1 MTKTII
7 KKSIAVLVLTAIA
20 LGAMFI
26 FAGKKSGGSAV
37 NVDARVAI
45 KAEIDDELT
54 VHFSETYSINSDK
67 VKNGNGRRWV
77 FMPSGNTYQFEG
89 VDDITSGEPEKVF
102 TATSVLSGDKYEIH
116 WMYPPKTGRR
126 TFVVKYTVKGAARP
140 AANGGYLFSWTFF
153 DKSNPLNVDDFSV
166 QVIAPDGGT
175 VESPA
180 FSRTGPTLSTLT
192 SGGSSIEMKSGK
204 LSAFTVAEAT
214 FPFNAQ
220 VASASGIPQVSGTAV
235 SAVEAIKAKWET
247 SAKNDRLKA
256 TLMKAVPVSLAAI
269 IVVIIWLVFQRFGR
283 EYKIENPPIYERELP
298 TGETPAEVGWLTRF
312 GMIDTTDLTGT
323 IVDLARRRY
332 LRIQEPPNRE
342 EENVILLATP
352 ERAKA
357 GEVLA
362 PHEMRTLVWLFPA
375 GTGTVDFNARK
386 EELKTTQ
393 TIWTEFWSGF
403 QSDVDNM
410 GNAKGLIERKSSG
423 CLVVGLSILGIMM
436 IVLSVVAGIMLSSK
450 WWVATAFAGAVTT
463 VASGGMSKRSRL
475 GAETNEKWQAFKR
488 YIHDF
493 STIPDHPPASVIVW
507 EHYLAYAIPLGEGDT
522 VVEYMKL
529 RPPVEGQNDWYPANT
544 AALLW
549 MSSGVGDWQTAG
561 TPSSSGSGGGFSGG
575 GGGGFGGGGGASFD

>member
-20 LGAMFI
+20 FGAMLI
-26 FAGKKSGGSAV
+26 FAGKKSGGAAV

-45 KAEIDDELT
+45 RAEIDEELT
-54 VHFSETYSINSDK
+54 VHFAETYSINSDK

-77 FMPSGNTYQFEG
+77 FMPPGNTYRFEG
-89 VDDITSGEPEKVF
+89 VDDITSGKPEKVV
-102 TATSVLSGDKYEIH
+102 TATSVLKGEKNEIH

-126 TFVVKYTVKGAARP
+126 TFVVNYTVKGAARP
-140 AANGGYLFSWTFF
+140 ASDGYVFSWSFF

-166 QVIAPDGGT
+166 QVVTPDGGT
-175 VESPA
+175 IEDPA
-180 FSRTGPTLSTLT
+180 FSRTGPTFT
-192 SGGSSIEMKSGK
+192 SLPAGGSSIEMKSGK

-214 FPFNAQ
+214 FPFTAQ
-220 VASASGIPQVSGTAV
+220 ASPSGIPPVSGTAV
-235 SAVEAIKAKWET
+235 SAVEAIKSKWEAN
-247 SAKNDRLKA
+247 AKNDRLKA
-256 TLMKAVPVSLAAI
+256 TLMKVMPVSLAAI
-269 IVVIIWLVFQRFGR
+269 VIVIIWLVFQRFGR
-283 EYKIENPPIYERELP
+283 EYKVENPPIYERELP

-312 GMIDTTDLTGT
+312 GTIDTTDLTGT

-332 LRIQEPPNRE
+332 MRIQEPPNRD

-352 ERAKA
+352 ERAKS

-386 EELKTTQ
+386 EELKANQ
-393 TIWTEFWSGF
+393 TVWTEFWGGF
-403 QSDVDNM
+403 QSDVDNL
-410 GNAKGLIERKSSG
+410 GNSKGLIERKASG
-423 CLVVGLSILGIMM
+423 CLVVGLGILGMLM
-436 IVLSVVAGIMLSSK
+436 IILSVIAGIAFSSK
-450 WWVATAFAGAVTT
+450 WWIATAFAGGVTT
-463 VASGGMSKRSRL
+463 VASGGMSRRTRL